1 MKQPIIEK
9 KNNMKRLLTI
19 ILAVQF
25 LSLKAQN
32 PAPAPAQSEPILI
45 MNATA
50 HIGNGKVIENSV
62 ITFENGKITLIADA
76 TVVRID
82 EGKFKKKINAFG
94 KHVYPGFINCNSSLG
109 LTEIDL
115 VRSTN
120 DNYEVGELNP
130 NVRSII
136 AYNTD
141 SKIPPTVRSNGV
153 LMEQIVPEGGTIT
166 GQSSVVVLDAWNWE
180 DAAYKTDE
188 GIHLNW
194 PRMYIA
200 KYPGA
205 DPEEKQRERMY
216 KEMNNI
222 EQLFKEAKAYSL
234 SKPSEKNLRFE
245 AMNGLFNGSKKLYVH
260 CGYVKEI
267 SSAVLFCKKYGVKMV
282 LVDGQDS
289 WRVTELLKE
298 NNIPVILGR
307 LHSLPPRE
315 DDDIDLPY
323 KLPSLLKNAGV
334 EFALSIGGSWQT
346 RNLAFMAG
354 TAAAYG
360 LTKEEALQSITLAP
374 AKILGIDQTAGTL
387 ENGKDATLFISSGDV
402 LDMKT
407 SNVESAFIN
416 GREIDLDNVQTQLY
430 EKYKQ
435 KYGLK

>member
-1 MKQPIIEK
+1 MKSI
-9 KNNMKRLLTI
+9 LTI
-19 ILAVQF
+19 ILAVLF
-25 LSLKAQN
+25 LNIKAQN
-32 PAPAPAQSEPILI
+32 PAPAPAQSESILI
-45 MNATA
+45 MNGTA

-62 ITFENGKITLIADA
+62 IAFENGKITMVADA
-76 TVVRID
+76 TVIHLD
-82 EGKFKKKINAFG
+82 GDKYKKKINAFG

-109 LTEIDL
+109 ITEIDL

-120 DNYEVGELNP
+120 DNYEVGDLNP

-141 SKIPPTVRSNGV
+141 SKIIPTVRCNGV
-153 LMEQIVPEGGTIT
+153 LMEEVVPEGGTIS

-180 DAAYKTDE
+180 DAAYKTDV

-194 PRMYIA
+194 PRMYVS

-205 DPEEKQRERMY
+205 DPEEKQRERMT

-222 EQLFKEAKAYSL
+222 EQLFREAKAYSL
-234 SKPSEKNLRFE
+234 SKPEEKNLRFE

-267 SSAVLFCKKYGVKMV
+267 QSAVLFCKKYGVKMV
-282 LVDGQDS
+282 LVDGQDA

-315 DDDIDLPY
+315 DDDVDLPY
-323 KLPSLLKNAGV
+323 KLPSLLHKAGV

-346 RNLAFMAG
+346 RNLGFMAG

-360 LTKEEALQSITLAP
+360 LTKEEALQSITLTP
-374 AKILGIDQTAGTL
+374 AKILGIDQTAGTI
-387 ENGKDATLFISSGDV
+387 EFGKDATLFISSGDA
-402 LDMKT
+402 LDMRT
-407 SNVESAFIN
+407 NNVESAFIN
-416 GREIDLDNVQTQLY
+416 GREINLDNVQSQLY